1 MSSRGTKDYGQL
13 QYIHAMDY
21 YAAIKRPISDNR
33 TILNTSDKDMLSKRI
48 RHKRLILFL
57 LSSRTGKTNLRGK
70 YQNCG
75 YVGAEALTGKFLL
88 RNVLYILTE
97 CELHKVS
104 YC

>member
-1 MSSRGTKDYGQL
+1 M
-13 QYIHAMDY
+13 
-21 YAAIKRPISDNR
+21 
-33 TILNTSDKDMLSKRI
+33 
-48 RHKRLILFL
+48 ILFL